1 MTLPRALPRAAV
13 VVALVALVGCSS
25 SSSSSKSSTASATT
39 LPAAKAKFCADNA
52 ALTTAFSTVTS
63 PDQFVTALNDNQATI
78 ADFASSAPADIKA
91 QAQVLVSAAQ
101 AAVASNDA
109 TKFTTPAVA
118 AAGTAVDTYCGQ
130 STTTTLANTPPTT
143 G

>member
-1 MTLPRALPRAAV
+1 MSLTRAAV
-13 VVALVALVGCSS
+13 VVALVTVVGCSS
-25 SSSSSKSSTASATT
+25 SSSSNKSSTVSATT

-63 PDQFVTALNDNQATI
+63 PDQFVTALNNNQATI
-78 ADFASSAPADIKA
+78 ADFASSAPSDIKA
-91 QAQVLVSAAQ
+91 QAEVLVSAAQ
-101 AAVASNDA
+101 AAVAGNDA